1 MSIKMRDQIQ
11 ANLLDDET
19 IDFAHY
25 WQVFKRYSGRIILL
39 AVVFTVLVGVI
50 VMKMTPQYSAKATLL
65 IESQPAN
72 VMSIEEVYNADTTRK
87 DYMQTQYE
95 IISSRQVARMA
106 VEELGL
112 ADNATFMPPATED
125 NALMAKAKSW
135 ISSLL
140 PEGDSSAQKVP
151 LTEEQKRE
159 KRIRAATNR
168 LMNALSI
175 SLVNNTQVIEITAMS
190 QSPEL
195 AAAIAN
201 TMGNVYVENYLQA
214 KVDMTAK
221 ATSFLTESMEGLREK
236 LDAAERELSRF
247 YEENQLVNLNNGVV
261 SLAAEELEELT
272 EQLRDAQTTLNQNRT
287 IYQQTQNSGAD
298 YSALA
303 RLPEVLNHSN
313 IQSVRRQEG
322 DALSRVSELSKVY
335 GPKHPKMIAANAELS
350 SIRDTLQTQIRD
362 LISSITTQYRASQN
376 KVSTLQ
382 EKVAEAKSEYRTL
395 SSLEN
400 RRRAL
405 QRDVD
410 INQQMYNSM
419 FTRLKE
425 TSELGGFKSA
435 NARILDPAVP
445 PGNPA
450 KPNKTLIIGAAF
462 IASFG
467 FGVLLAFVLEA
478 LNSGVRSVDDVEKK
492 LGQRML
498 GLIPTLALKRK
509 EELPLR
515 AYFDNQFHHFS
526 EAVRTL
532 RTSLSLM
539 NIEKQSQ
546 AILITSSVPKEGK
559 TTVSTNLAF
568 ALGQLDKAIL
578 IDADLRRP
586 TIGKR
591 FGVPNYQ
598 PGLSNL
604 IMRTHKLEEC
614 LVHDEHSGLD
624 LISAGTIPSNP
635 QELLAGDGFRALIN
649 YLKKHYKYVV
659 VDTAP
664 TQAVSD
670 AMVVSKACDSVI
682 YVVRADSTSEKMIL
696 NGLGRFLQVGHR
708 VDGVVLNQVDL
719 GKSDVSERYGGF
731 YDQYN
736 YQSDDVREPA

>member
-614 LVHDEHSGLD
+614 LVHDEQSGLD

>member
-140 PEGDSSAQKVP
+140 PEGDSSARKVP

-614 LVHDEHSGLD
+614 LVHDEQSGLD

>member
-39 AVVFTVLVGVI
+39 AVVFTVMVGII

-112 ADNATFMPPATED
+112 ADNAIFMPPATED
-125 NALMAKAKSW
+125 NALIAKVKSW
-135 ISSLL
+135 FSSLL
-140 PEGDSSAQKVP
+140 PASDEPAAKAP

-221 ATSFLTESMEGLREK
+221 ATAFLTESMEGLREK

-261 SLAAEELEELT
+261 SLAAEELEELS

-287 IYQQTQNSGAD
+287 IYQQTQTSGAD

-382 EKVAEAKSEYRTL
+382 EQVAEAKSEYRTL

-559 TTVSTNLAF
+559 TTVSANLAF

-614 LVHDEHSGLD
+614 LVHDEQSGLD

-649 YLKKHYKYVV
+649 HLKKHYKYVV

-682 YVVRADSTSEKMIL
+682 YVVRADSTGEKMIL

-719 GKSDVSERYGGF
+719 GKPDVSERYGGF

>member
-19 IDFAHY
+19 IDFTHY

-39 AVVFTVLVGVI
+39 AIVFTVMVGVI

-106 VEELGL
+106 VEELEL
-112 ADNATFMPPATED
+112 ADNAIFMPPATED
-125 NALMAKAKSW
+125 NALIAKVKSW
-135 ISSLL
+135 VSSLL
-140 PEGDSSAQKVP
+140 PASDEPAAKAP

-221 ATSFLTESMEGLREK
+221 ATAFLTESMEGLREK

-287 IYQQTQNSGAD
+287 IYQQTQTSGAD

-382 EKVAEAKSEYRTL
+382 EQVAEAKSEYRTL

-467 FGVLLAFVLEA
+467 FGVLLAFILEA

-614 LVHDEHSGLD
+614 LVHDEQSGLD

>member
-39 AVVFTVLVGVI
+39 ALLFTILVGVI

-95 IISSRQVARMA
+95 IISSRQVARLA
-106 VEELGL
+106 VKELGL
-112 ADNATFMPPATED
+112 ANNDIFMPPASEE
-125 NALMAKAKSW
+125 NAIIAKAKSW
-135 ISSLL
+135 VKSFF
-140 PEGDSSAQKVP
+140 PGDDKSVESTP
-151 LTEEQKRE
+151 LTEEQKQE

-168 LMNALSI
+168 LMNALTI
-175 SLVNNTQVIEITAMS
+175 SLVSNTQVIEITAMS

-221 ATSFLTESMEGLREK
+221 ATTFLTESMEGLREK
-236 LDAAERELSRF
+236 LDAAERKLSQF

-272 EQLRDAQTTLNQNRT
+272 DQLREAQTTLNQNRT
-287 IYQQTQNSGAD
+287 IYQQTQTSGAD

-303 RLPEVLNHSN
+303 RLPEVLNHNN

-322 DALSRVSELSKVY
+322 EALSRVSELSKVY

-362 LISSITTQYRASQN
+362 LISSITTQYRASQD

-382 EKVAEAKSEYRTL
+382 TQVAEAKAEYRTL

-400 RRRAL
+400 QRRAL

-410 INQQMYNSM
+410 INQQLYNSM

-425 TSELGGFKSA
+425 TSELGGFESA

-462 IASFG
+462 VASFG

-546 AILITSSVPKEGK
+546 AILVTSSVPKEGK

-568 ALGQLDKAIL
+568 ALGQLDNAIL

-614 LVHDEHSGLD
+614 LVHDEQSGLD

-736 YQSDDVREPA
+736 YKSDDVREPA